1 MSKIYII
8 LPNFAGGGAE
18 KNLVLLANFL
28 QEQALNDVSVV
39 VFRNEG
45 PSSKYLS
52 SSIEIIDLNIVS
64 FKFVIFHALKIL
76 RVVKGSRVV
85 TSMFHMNIL
94 LCLLKSFG
102 CFLLKDFY
110 IIIREANTTSKE
122 LDNLSRFR
130 AIAFKSL
137 IKNFYKKANK
147 IVAVSNYVRADLLD
161 HFDICSDLITV
172 INNLMH
178 GRLSFIAGKVVDIKT
193 AHKRGLNL
201 IAVGRLV
208 PQKDFFEAV
217 RVVFYLNTV
226 MEVSLRIVGSG
237 PQRESLVRYARSLSI
252 GSKVTFQDYSH
263 DLTSIM
269 LKCDALI
276 ATTRWEGFPNIFLDA
291 LKCGLPI
298 VVRKDVS
305 GVDEIVISGK
315 NGIVVDGVE
324 VKSFSDG
331 IQKLLKE
338 PMLRSD
344 IQRDVA
350 KFEVHKLYSE
360 YNILLNNRSF

>member
-18 KNLVLLANFL
+18 KNLIMLANFL
-28 QEQALNDVSVV
+28 QKQPSNDVSVV

-52 SSIEIIDLNIVS
+52 SSIEIIDLNIIS
-64 FKFVIFHALKIL
+64 FKVVIFHALRIL
-76 RVVKGSRVV
+76 RVIQKSRVI

-94 LCLLKSFG
+94 LCILKSFG
-102 CFLLKDFY
+102 SFFRKDFY
-110 IIIREANTTSKE
+110 LIIREANTTSKE
-122 LDNLSRFR
+122 LNNLSKLRTIF
-130 AIAFKSL
+130 FKSL
-137 IKNFYKKANK
+137 IKIFYKKANK
-147 IVAVSNYVRADLLD
+147 IVAVSNYVRTDLLD
-161 HFDICSDLITV
+161 KFDICSDLITV
-172 INNLMH
+172 INNPVH
-178 GRLSFIAGKVVDIKT
+178 GPLSPIVGKVVNVET
-193 AHKRGLNL
+193 AQKRGLNL

-217 RVVFYLNTV
+217 RTVFYLNAV

-237 PQRESLVRYARSLSI
+237 PQRESLVRYARSLNM
-252 GSKVTFQDYSH
+252 GSKVIFEDYTH
-263 DLTSIM
+263 DLNSIM
-269 LKCDALI
+269 LKHDALI

-298 VVRKDVS
+298 IVRNDVS

-315 NGIVVDGVE
+315 NGILVDGLE
-324 VKSFSDG
+324 VKNFSDG
-331 IQKLLKE
+331 IQKLLKI
-338 PMLRSD
+338 PMQKNE

-350 KFEVHKLYSE
+350 KFELRKLYSA
-360 YNILLNNRSF
+360 YNVLLDKHSY